1 MRCSRFFNCKRITFR
16 GRDRILWTM
25 LRTASV
31 SDQPK
36 HGTLHRPR
44 VKRRRLGLEYIP
56 GVGAKHR
63 LRVRKKSLDLLP
75 WWLAFGLGD
84 KELPQQRGAR
94 SVEQTAQQTE

>member
-1 MRCSRFFNCKRITFR
+1 
-16 GRDRILWTM
+16 M

-44 VKRRRLGLEYIP
+44 VKRRRLGLEYIQ
-56 GVGAKHR
+56 GVGANRR
-63 LRVRKKSLDLLP
+63 LRVRKKSLDVSLC
-75 WWLAFGLGD
+75 WLDFGLGS

-94 SVEQTAQQTE
+94 PVEQTAHQTE